1 MSAGLTRIAVL
12 DNEIEAQALGA
23 ILEQLGISH
32 SISSFYDTAFDG
44 LFQAQ
49 KGWGA
54 ISAPAEHADQI
65 NQILAELR
73 SPNPA
78 DESAGSAD

>member
-1 MSAGLTRIAVL
+1 VL

-23 ILEQLGISH
+23 ILEQLGIPH
-32 SISSFYDTAFDG
+32 QISSFYDTAFDG

-54 ISAPAEHADQI
+54 ISAHAEHADQI

-73 SPNPA
+73 SPAPA
-78 DESAGSAD
+78 EGLTDSDD